1 MEHQTPSVF
10 PGNFRKRKQ
19 SVTVLWAFICLSSGR
34 VAIPLAAVFT
44 RPAKAPEA
52 PARTM
57 RLAERALRAWHLD
70 LFTYVLS
77 KVWFDLLFVYV
88 LRLLPRPYCCPVG
101 ESPRQRLF
109 FSLVLKQCS
118 AAESTATPC
127 RESASAAAL
136 LAAAAALLAA
146 LGLIDQGVQSL
157 AMRNASAARL
167 VQSVAGMFLGWA
179 LGHAYAHAISEGG
192 GAVCGDGWTCSI
204 FADLASAVL
213 VTVSAAPLVAA
224 LLRLASCGGG
234 ADATAAEESSGER
247 DGAGG
252 VLRRCVCSCARLLAG
267 GLSTMTMVA
276 WALKSSIMETGQ
288 PLGALQALHESHADL
303 CRADNESSAVCAA
316 PQTAEALLRDASEYR
331 LLLRRQIA
339 PGGWRLPL
347 TKRLLVLWAIAL
359 TFGAAAPPSRPAAN
373 AHSRMQHR
381 PPPPGLSLLVVRL
394 VRCRRSLEHGVE
406 HARPARRTHAA
417 AEPVDCQGAPAL
429 LLLVEAASGWA
440 TGCAWVDA
448 VGALSHS
455 FAALPSKGA
464 WVILGDAGLT
474 LLLHALAVGWL
485 VAQRGRGEATE
496 ADEAEPEAR
505 SAAYNAPSRRVERW
519 DFLTGAAAFCV
530 GWGYIVCF
538 RDCSFLLG
546 LVFGHESEAWSR
558 AGEVLFALALGT
570 LLTVA
575 ALLLWLPARDSR
587 SLAFA
592 ALEAVRL
599 RPRRPAP
606 SVAPR
611 RRQPRVG
618 GGGTPGP
625 ASGAGFSASAPE
637 PLLRGHEKYYK
648 QSNSDPVQCPSLG
661 V

>member
-1 MEHQTPSVF
+1 MSTLPKWGRPSK
-10 PGNFRKRKQ
+10 NKRHLK
-19 SVTVLWAFICLSSGR
+19 SRPKSHKKPASLVTRLLAKRSKSPLPLLGGVTVLWAFICLSSGR
-34 VAIPLAAVFT
+34 VAIPLTAVLFATFASWRLLGIGTFYDGSRRHYTST

-234 ADATAAEESSGER
+234 ANATAAEESSGER

-347 TKRLLVLWAIAL
+347 TKRLLVLWAI
-359 TFGAAAPPSRPAAN
+359 
-373 AHSRMQHR
+373 
-381 PPPPGLSLLVVRL
+381 SLVLRL
-394 VRCRRSLEHGVE
+394 V
-406 HARPARRTHAA
+406 
-417 AEPVDCQGAPAL
+417 
-429 LLLVEAASGWA
+429 
-440 TGCAWVDA
+440 
-448 VGALSHS
+448 
-455 FAALPSKGA
+455 
-464 WVILGDAGLT
+464 
-474 LLLHALAVGWL
+474 
-485 VAQRGRGEATE
+485 
-496 ADEAEPEAR
+496 
-505 SAAYNAPSRRVERW
+505 
-519 DFLTGAAAFCV
+519 
-530 GWGYIVCF
+530 
-538 RDCSFLLG
+538 
-546 LVFGHESEAWSR
+546 
-558 AGEVLFALALGT
+558 
-570 LLTVA
+570 
-575 ALLLWLPARDSR
+575 
-587 SLAFA
+587 
-592 ALEAVRL
+592 
-599 RPRRPAP
+599 
-606 SVAPR
+606 
-611 RRQPRVG
+611 
-618 GGGTPGP
+618 
-625 ASGAGFSASAPE
+625 
-637 PLLRGHEKYYK
+637 
-648 QSNSDPVQCPSLG
+648 
-661 V
+661 